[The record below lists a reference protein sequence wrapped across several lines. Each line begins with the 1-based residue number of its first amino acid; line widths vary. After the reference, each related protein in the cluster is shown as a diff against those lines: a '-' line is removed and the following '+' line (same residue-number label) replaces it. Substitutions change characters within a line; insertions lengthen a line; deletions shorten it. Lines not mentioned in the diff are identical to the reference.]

1 MKLRNTGRVMVA
13 GLAIAAALGMTA
25 CSDDSNDAGGSST
38 SVATSASQESGSAGA
53 SGTAGKQSNV
63 PPAPTADELNA
74 MLQKGLDPAVPAT
87 EKTDMIQGS
96 EADPEL
102 INRVATAVQQNNA
115 SVKVTEVQDA
125 GDGTAIAKADVTFN
139 GQTNV
144 NAVQLV
150 FDNGKWKL
158 DKGFACNIVQI
169 AQLQSAACP

>member
-1 MKLRNTGRVMVA
+1 MKLRSTGRVMVA
-13 GLAIAAALGMTA
+13 GMAIAAALSMTA
-25 CSDDSNDAGGSST
+25 CSDDSNGGGGSST
-38 SVATSASQESGSAGA
+38 TAAASQSGSEGGSATSA
-53 SGTAGKQSNV
+53 KPSNV

-125 GDGTAIAKADVTFN
+125 GDGTAIAKAEVTFN